1 MKTSRIIAG
10 ALGMVLALALA
21 APATSQETGSAAPAL
36 ARGAQQ
42 AREVCAACHGDQGQ
56 GMAASGFPR
65 LAGLNEAYLKAQLE
79 HFQQDRRKNAVM
91 APMAKP
97 LSAEEIEALAAYYAS
112 LPAPTTPD
120 PSAPS
125 ADAALVSAGEAL
137 VRYGRWSQDIPA
149 CVSCHGDA
157 LGGLGT
163 AFPALTGQP
172 AAYIKASLTQW
183 KTGERSGDPNALMGS
198 VARRMSA
205 ADIDAAAAYLAT
217 LPTTAGVKP

>member
-1 MKTSRIIAG
+1 MS
-10 ALGMVLALALA
+10 
-21 APATSQETGSAAPAL
+21 AP
-36 ARGAQQ
+36 
-42 AREVCAACHGDQGQ
+42 
-56 GMAASGFPR
+56 
-65 LAGLNEAYLKAQLE
+65 YLKAQLE
-79 HFQQDRRKNAVM
+79 HFQQDRRKSAVM

-112 LPAPTTPD
+112 LPAPQAHD
-120 PSAPS
+120 PSAPG

-149 CVSCHGDA
+149 CVACHGDA

-183 KTGERSGDPNALMGS
+183 KTGKRGGDPNDLMGS
-198 VARRMSA
+198 VARRMSE

-217 LPTTAGVKP
+217 LPTTAKVKP